1 MRNNKI
7 IQATVDYNVFP
18 NKGICKVDDKLY
30 SIKNAIK
37 GQTIAFQKKRK
48 KKGYIESKL
57 IEKLEPSFLETIEG
71 CPVNERCGGCIYQK
85 LEYSDESQLKKD
97 TLVELYKDIYK
108 DDIEFH
114 PSPIL
119 KGYRNKVEYTF
130 GDSVKGGPLV
140 LGLHTK
146 NKFYEITDTINCNII
161 DDGFNK
167 IRESVQ
173 SYFRD
178 KNYEFYKKIKHT
190 GLLRHFI
197 IRKSF
202 SEDEYMINLVTT
214 KNEFDVDDFVEFAK
228 NIDDRIVSIYHTIND
243 NISDAVIVDELR
255 LLYGKEYLTENLMG
269 LTFKISPFSFFQPNP
284 LQAEKIYTR
293 ALELAGDLSGKNVY
307 DLYCG
312 TGTIAQIFAKK
323 AESVIGVEIVE
334 EAVEKA
340 IENAKL
346 NGLFNTEFV
355 CSDCLDF
362 MEKVEKKDV
371 VVLDPPRDGIHP
383 KAIDR
388 LIGIN
393 PEKFIYISCNP
404 VTQRND
410 LDKFIEKGYK
420 LKSLEFFDQF
430 PRTCHVEAVCLLTR

>member
-1 MRNNKI
+1 MKKI
-7 IQATVDYNVFP
+7 LQAKVEYNLFP
-18 NKGICKVDDKLY
+18 NKGICKIDDNLY
-30 SIKNAIK
+30 SIKNTIQ
-37 GQTIAFQKKRK
+37 GQTISFQRKRK
-48 KKGYIESKL
+48 KKGFIEGKL
-57 IEKLEPSFLETIEG
+57 VEKLEKSPLETIEG

-85 LEYSDESQLKKD
+85 LKYDVECDLKKK
-97 TLVELYKDIYK
+97 TLTELYKDIY
-108 DDIEFH
+108 DEDITFH

-119 KGYRNKVEYTF
+119 QGYRNKMEYTF

-146 NKFYEITDTINCNII
+146 NKFYEITDTVDCNII
-161 DDGFNK
+161 DEGFNK
-167 IRESVQ
+167 IRQAVQ
-173 SYFRD
+173 EYFRD
-178 KNYEFYKKIKHT
+178 KNYEFFKKIKHT

-202 SEDEYMINLVTT
+202 SDDEYMINLVTT
-214 KNEFDVDDFVEFAK
+214 SDEFDVNDFVEFAK
-228 NIDDRIVSIYHTIND
+228 QIDNRIVSIYHTIND
-243 NISDAVIVDELR
+243 NISDAVIVDKLEL
-255 LLYGKEYLTENLMG
+255 LHGKEYLTEKING
-269 LTFKISPFSFFQPNP
+269 LEFRISPFSFFQPNP
-284 LQAEKIYTR
+284 AQAEQIYNR

-323 AESVIGVEIVE
+323 AESVIGVEIVA

-340 IENAKL
+340 QENAEL
-346 NGLFNTEFV
+346 NGLTNTEFI
-355 CSDCLDF
+355 CDDCLNF

-388 LIGIN
+388 LIDIN
-393 PEKFIYISCNP
+393 PDKFIYISCNP
-404 VTQRND
+404 ITQRLD

-420 LKSLEFFDQF
+420 IKSLEFFDQF
-430 PRTCHVEAVCLLTR
+430 PRTYHCEAVVLLSRK